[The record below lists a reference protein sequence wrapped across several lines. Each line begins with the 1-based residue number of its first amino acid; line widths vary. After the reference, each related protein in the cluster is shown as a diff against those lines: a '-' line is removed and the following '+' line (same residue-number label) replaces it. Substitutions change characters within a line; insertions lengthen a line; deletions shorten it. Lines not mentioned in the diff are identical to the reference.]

1 MQVDYLIVGQG
12 LAGSLLARS
21 LRAKGA
27 RVAVVDDAWR
37 SASSQVAAGLM
48 TPLTGRRFTLTPD
61 YPGLFARAGEVLG
74 ALGVFHPVDV
84 YRLFVD
90 AEQRERGLKRADD
103 PTCQPFI
110 RRITERRGE
119 LQAELTDEQGGA
131 LMKGAWVDLP
141 KLLAATRALLAAEG
155 CLIEASFDPA
165 EVEVGPA
172 GVAWRHVQAAG
183 VVYCDGYKSAQR
195 GPFAYLPWQ
204 PAKGEALDLRSD
216 APQSP
221 FILNREGWALP
232 LGSGRWR
239 VGTNWEW
246 AGLDET
252 PTPAQRAKLIARF
265 QGYYQQPVS
274 VEVTGHLAGVRP
286 CTADNRPFL
295 GSHPDEARFHLF
307 NGLGPRGTVWA
318 PTLAAVMADYLVDGK
333 PIPEEVN
340 LKRTRESAMGNGEQ
354 GAERGSRT
362 EG

>member
-1 MQVDYLIVGQG
+1 MQVDFLIVGQG
-12 LAGSLLARS
+12 LAGSLLARA
-21 LRAKGA
+21 LRAKGR
-27 RVAVVDDAWR
+27 RVAVVDDRWK
-37 SASSQVAAGLM
+37 SAASQVAAGLM

-74 ALGVFHPVDV
+74 SLGVFHPVDV

-90 AEQRERGLKRADD
+90 PEQRERGLKRAADA
-103 PTCQPFI
+103 TCQPFI
-110 RRITERRGE
+110 RRITERQGE

-141 KLLAATRALLAAEG
+141 KLLAETRVWLEAEG
-155 CLIEASFDPA
+155 ALIEASFDPA
-165 EVEVGPA
+165 ELQVGPE
-172 GVAWRHVQAAG
+172 GVAWRHVRAQG

-195 GPFAYLPWQ
+195 GPFTYLPWQ
-204 PAKGEALDLRSD
+204 PAKGEALNLSSD

-232 LGSGRWR
+232 LGQGRWR
-239 VGTNWEW
+239 AGTNWEW

-252 PTPAQRAKLIARF
+252 PTAPQKDKFVARF
-265 QGYYQQPVS
+265 QGYFRRPVS

-295 GSHPDEARFHLF
+295 GTHPEQPRVHLF

-318 PTLAAVMADYLVDGK
+318 PTLAETMADYLLDGK
-333 PIPEEVN
+333 ALPEEVN
-340 LKRTRESAMGNGEQ
+340 IKRVGFRN
-354 GAERGSRT
+354 
-362 EG
+362 